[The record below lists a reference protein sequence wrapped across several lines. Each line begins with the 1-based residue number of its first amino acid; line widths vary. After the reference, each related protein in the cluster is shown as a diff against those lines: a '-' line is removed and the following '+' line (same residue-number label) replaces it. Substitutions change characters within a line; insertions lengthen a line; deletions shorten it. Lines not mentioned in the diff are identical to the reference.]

1 ELASLNLVGGCQG
14 KRVYKSHV
22 SGYLEVRKLG
32 QAPRDDVTREP
43 LHVGRFGLGIAYQ
56 AGQHFVPPYGV
67 GNGGYSRRLD
77 GRVLQKRTF
86 DFDGGNGFAT
96 APNDVLLA
104 IHEMQIALSVAPNDV
119 AGVEPAIF
127 PGFVSGLWL
136 FKIAGKETEAGIVS
150 GVAYQQF
157 ALVIRAHRFACII
170 DDAHLD
176 IGLFLAEATGSD
188 KAWLAV
194 GNDDGA

>member
-1 ELASLNLVGGCQG
+1 
-14 KRVYKSHV
+14 
-22 SGYLEVRKLG
+22 
-32 QAPRDDVTREP
+32 
-43 LHVGRFGLGIAYQ
+43 
-56 AGQHFVPPYGV
+56 
-67 GNGGYSRRLD
+67 GN
-77 GRVLQKRTF
+77 V
-86 DFDGGNGFAT
+86 FAT

-127 PGFVSGLWL
+127 PGFVSGLGV

-157 ALVIRAHRFACII
+157 ALLIRAHRFACII

-176 IGLFLAEATGSD
+176 IVLFLAEATGSD

-194 GNDDGA
+194 GNDDGARACFGHGPGLEQGNAETLFESCVQTAVDTGAKAEAHLMISVVRALRCLHQNGGHNSQVVEDGGA